1 MLTID
6 LEQKLLKMREK
17 ETEESSFIVEH
28 FKDVLEDA
36 VEEDKEILSEAGFSF
51 SHYEKA
57 KENTER
63 KFGKNLNT
71 KRIFSESEIKKLCLN
86 YNLRFVE
93 TQYYKGTIPPELP
106 QKIKEAKENIGTNIN
121 HDNYFIVAPLN
132 SLKLEKEPKDPLMF
146 IKLTDEFYYLV
157 HKWGEDLSITNRIA
171 GILKNGTFEKIVHLV
186 VFLSI
191 FTFFILGTIGIV
203 PYIVP
208 LDEHWFTRFIG
219 NILSSAVIL
228 LAIVGILHLICGYSE
243 EYRKRWNTN
252 YE

>member
-1 MLTID
+1 
-6 LEQKLLKMREK
+6 MREK

-63 KFGKNLNT
+63 KFGKNLDT
-71 KRIFSESEIKKLCLN
+71 KRIFSKSEIKKLCLN

-106 QKIKEAKENIGTNIN
+106 QKIKEAKENIGTDIN
-121 HDNYFIVAPLN
+121 HDDYFIVAPLN

-157 HKWGEDLSITNRIA
+157 HKWGNDLSITNRIS
-171 GILKNGTFEKIVHLV
+171 GFIDSGYLMRYFLLFVPLLILIA
-186 VFLSI
+186 S
-191 FTFFILGTIGIV
+191 ILGTMGII
-203 PYIVP
+203 PYIISYEDILIKRIAGNVGFS
-208 LDEHWFTRFIG
+208 LIGLLIVGYITYFIG
-219 NILSSAVIL
+219 SDPEIY
-228 LAIVGILHLICGYSE
+228 H
-243 EYRKRWNTN
+243 RRWNTH